1 MKKLQ
6 LVIGRIKP
14 LEESGRLLAQK
25 RLNSLTKPP
34 GSLGRLEELAA
45 WYIQVTGKI
54 PSPPLKKVIC
64 IFAGDHGV
72 VEEKVSVYPKAVT
85 AQMVYNFLHGGAAIS
100 VLAKQAGA
108 DVRVIDMGVDH
119 HFGKLPGLIDRKIDR
134 GTRNMKQGRAM
145 SRRQALSA
153 IAVGYNLAEEEAR
166 RGTNL
171 LGTGEMGI
179 GNTTPSSAVTALLTG
194 SPVEAVTGRG
204 TGIDEPTLRLKRAVI
219 EEALRMNRPNPD
231 DPIDVLAKVGGYE
244 IAGIVGL
251 LLGAAAHRIPVV
263 VDGFISTAAALIAVA
278 LAPEVKDYL
287 VAAHRSAESGHRIA
301 LAKLG
306 LDPLLDLNMRL
317 GEGTG
322 AALGIGLVESAVRI
336 LTEMA
341 TFDEAGVSGP
351 ERKQ

>member
-6 LVIGRIKP
+6 SVLGRIKP
-14 LEESGRLLAQK
+14 VEESGRSLAEK
-25 RLNSLTKPP
+25 RLARLTKPP

-45 WYIQVTGKI
+45 WYIGITGKM
-54 PSPPLKKVIC
+54 PTLPLKKAVLV
-64 IFAGDHGV
+64 FAADHGV
-72 VEEKVSVYPKAVT
+72 AEEKVSAYPKAVT
-85 AQMVYNFLHGGAAIS
+85 AQMVYNFLHGGAAIN
-100 VLAKQAGA
+100 VLARQVGI
-108 DVRVIDMGVDH
+108 DIRVVDIGVDH
-119 HFGKLPGLIDRKIDR
+119 DFGKLPGLIDRKVDR
-134 GTRNMKQGRAM
+134 GTRNIRLGPAM
-145 SRRQALSA
+145 SRREAISA
-153 IAVGYNLAEEEAR
+153 IAVGCDLAEEEAR

-179 GNTTPSSAVTALLTG
+179 GNTTPSSAITTLLTG

-219 EEALRMNRPNPD
+219 EEALRVNRPSLD

-263 VDGFISTAAALIAVA
+263 VDGFISTAAALVAVA
-278 LAPEVKDYL
+278 LAPEIKEYL

-301 LAKLG
+301 LFKLG
-306 LDPLLDLNMRL
+306 LDPLLDLGMRL

-322 AALGIGLVESAVRI
+322 AALGMGLVESAVRI

-341 TFDEAGVSGP
+341 TFEEASVSGP

>member
-1 MKKLQ
+1 MKKVQSVLE
-6 LVIGRIKP
+6 RIKP
-14 LEESGRLLAQK
+14 VEASGSLLAQR
-25 RLNSLTKPP
+25 RLKTLTKPP
-34 GSLGRLEELAA
+34 GSLGRLEDLAA
-45 WYIQVTGKI
+45 WYVGITGKI
-54 PSPPLKKVIC
+54 PSPPLKKAVLV
-64 IFAGDHGV
+64 FAGDHGV
-72 VEEKVSVYPKAVT
+72 VEEKVSAYPKGVT
-85 AQMVYNFLHGGAAIS
+85 AEMVRNFLRGGAAIN
-100 VLAKQAGA
+100 VLARQMGA

-119 HFGKLPGLIDRKIDR
+119 DFGKLPGLIDRKIAR
-134 GTRNMKQGRAM
+134 GTGNIRRGRAM
-145 SRRQALSA
+145 LRRQALSA
-153 IAVGYNLAEEEAR
+153 VAVGCALAEEEAR

-204 TGIDEPTLRLKRAVI
+204 TGIDEPTLRLKQDVI
-219 EEALRMNRPNPD
+219 RDALRINRPNPD
-231 DPIDVLAKVGGYE
+231 DPIDILAKVGGYE

-263 VDGFISTAAALIAVA
+263 VDGFISTAAALLAVA
-278 LAPEVKDYL
+278 LAPEVKAYL
-287 VAAHRSAESGHRIA
+287 IAAHRSAESGHRIA
-301 LAKLG
+301 LDKLG

-322 AALGIGLVESAVRI
+322 AVLGMGLVESAVRI

-351 ERKQ
+351 ERKG